1 MRHSPARPCRL
12 AALASLVLLV
22 VLASPGCVLAQTSV
36 APHPFLAAPIWVYDN
51 WSAYDELS
59 DDVPLT
65 EELAMRE
72 LHEMLRLRAL
82 GVRLDYYLMDAFW
95 YAEDG
100 GYRTW
105 RAQSW
110 PDGPDRWLAE
120 CKANGITPGLWF
132 SANTLVKMTAPARW
146 RDSLSASG
154 MSLSFFQGGYLA
166 DFMSVLQSWYDRG
179 IRLFKFDFA
188 DFAAVAAGSGA
199 GLSLDEIR
207 ARNVDAFRHAL
218 ADFRRR
224 NPDVVLVAYNG
235 FGGGTAMESTA
246 APLPFAEPVDPR
258 WLHVFTSLYS
268 GDPRPSDV
276 PEMDFWR
283 SMDIYADHMV
293 TRFEESGV
301 PLSRLDAIGF
311 MIGNTGTNFRR
322 RTRAWQGMAL
332 LMIARGGW
340 VNTLHGNLEF
350 LDGDDARWLA
360 RLQSLYAPLLAHGT
374 TGTFGG
380 VPGEVQ
386 PYGFVSADAGGA
398 LYAVVNPSQ
407 AVATIRLAA
416 RSPAP
421 AAPLLMATVG
431 TPPVPMPPAPVSPA
445 PMSPARVSGRLLF
458 RDSGF
463 MPILEGD
470 EITLGPGQLALVGT
484 GRYADP
490 ADDLG
495 IQPDIRIP
503 REIAPLAAAF
513 TSAAGGPNA
522 ITAAIMPP
530 ATGDLR
536 IVLQQRD
543 LEGMIV
549 RSVAPRG
556 VTMGKFFVIAA
567 TQGGKALPVEM
578 RYDKLVW
585 SGMSW
590 GVGEIRHGDL
600 TPGRRVHIRLSSAD
614 PDPVLL
620 DGQVYRVIY

>member
-1 MRHSPARPCRL
+1 MRHFPARPRRL
-12 AALASLVLLV
+12 AALSLLVLLL
-22 VLASPGCVLAQTSV
+22 VLASPAALPAQMSA

-72 LHEMLRLRAL
+72 LREMLRLREL

-95 YAEDG
+95 YEEDG
-100 GYRTW
+100 GYRSW
-105 RAQSW
+105 RARSW
-110 PDGPDRWLAE
+110 PDGPERWLAE
-120 CKANGITPGLWF
+120 CKANGIKPGLWF
-132 SANTLVKMTAPARW
+132 SANTLVKMTAPPQW
-146 RDSLSASG
+146 RSSLSANG
-154 MSLSFFQGGYLA
+154 MSLSLFQGDYLA
-166 DFMSVLQSWYDRG
+166 DFMSVLQSWYDHG

-188 DFAAVAAGSGA
+188 DFAAIAAGSGSA
-199 GLSLDEIR
+199 LSPDE
-207 ARNVDAFRHAL
+207 ARTRNIDAFRGAL
-218 ADFRRR
+218 QAFRRR

-235 FGGGTAMESTA
+235 FGGGTAMESTV
-246 APLPFAEPVDPR
+246 APLPFKEPVDLR
-258 WLHVFTSLYS
+258 WLDVFNSLYS

-283 SMDIYADHMV
+283 SMDIYGDHMV
-293 TRFEESGV
+293 TRFEESGLA
-301 PLSRLDAIGF
+301 LSRIDAIGF

-332 LMIARGGW
+332 LMLARGGW

-360 RLQSLYAPLLAHGT
+360 RLQSLYAPLLKSGT
-374 TGTFGG
+374 TETFGG

-386 PYGFVSADAGGA
+386 PYGFVSGDAGGA

-407 AVATIRLAA
+407 GIDAIRLKGL
-416 RSPAP
+416 SPGE
-421 AAPLLMATVG
+421 V
-431 TPPVPMPPAPVSPA
+431 PVQV
-445 PMSPARVSGRLLF
+445 RLLF
-458 RDSGF
+458 RDAGF
-463 MPILEGD
+463 APILDGD
-470 EITLGPGQLALVGT
+470 GITLGPGQLALVGT

-490 ADDLG
+490 ANDLG
-495 IQPDIRIP
+495 VQSDIRIP
-503 REIAPLAAAF
+503 REIEPLAADF
-513 TSAAGGPNA
+513 ISEGGANA
-522 ITAAIMPP
+522 ITAVVMPP
-530 ATGDLR
+530 ETGDLR

-549 RSVAPRG
+549 RSVADAPGG

-567 TQGGKALPVEM
+567 TQGGKRLPIET
-578 RYDKLVW
+578 RYDKRVW

-590 GVGEIRHGDL
+590 GVGEIRHDAF
-600 TPGRRVHIRLSSAD
+600 TPGKRIRIRLSSAD

-620 DGQVYRVIY
+620 DGHLYRVMY

>member
-1 MRHSPARPCRL
+1 MRHFPARPCRL
-12 AALASLVLLV
+12 AALVSLVLLLLV
-22 VLASPGCVLAQTSV
+22 ALPAQPRA

-65 EELAMRE
+65 EDLALRE
-72 LHEMLRLRAL
+72 LHEMQRLRAL

-95 YAEDG
+95 YEEDG
-100 GYRTW
+100 GYRSW
-105 RAQSW
+105 RARSW

-120 CKANGITPGLWF
+120 CKASGIKPGLWF

-146 RDSLSASG
+146 RNSLSASG
-154 MSLSFFQGGYLA
+154 ISLSLFQGDYLA

-179 IRLFKFDFA
+179 VRLFKFDFA
-188 DFAAVAAGSGA
+188 DFAAVAAGSGST
-199 GLSLDEIR
+199 LSPDQVR
-207 ARNVDAFRHAL
+207 ARNIDAFRGAL
-218 ADFRRR
+218 ENFRRK

-246 APLPFAEPVDPR
+246 APLPFKEPVDLR
-258 WLHVFTSLYS
+258 WLDVFTSLYS

-283 SMDIYADHMV
+283 SMDIYGDHMV

-311 MIGNTGTNFRR
+311 MIGDTGTNFRR

-332 LMIARGGW
+332 LMLARGGW

-350 LDGDDARWLA
+350 LDDDQARWLA
-360 RLQSLYAPLLAHGT
+360 RLQSLYAPLLESGT
-374 TGTFGG
+374 TVTFGG

-398 LYAVVNPSQ
+398 LYAAVNPSQ
-407 AVATIRLAA
+407 GIVTIPLNGASPAA
-416 RSPAP
+416 RQ
-421 AAPLLMATVG
+421 
-431 TPPVPMPPAPVSPA
+431 
-445 PMSPARVSGRLLF
+445 RLLF
-458 RDSGF
+458 RDAGF
-463 MPILEGD
+463 APILDGGRL
-470 EITLGPGQLALVGT
+470 TLGPGQLALVGT

-495 IQPDIRIP
+495 IQSDIRIP
-503 REIAPLAAAF
+503 REIEPLAAAF
-513 TSAAGGPNA
+513 VSAGGGVNA
-522 ITAAIMPP
+522 ITAAVVPP
-530 ATGDLR
+530 ETGDLR

-549 RSVAPRG
+549 RSAPPG
-556 VTMGKFFVIAA
+556 VRMGKFFVIAA
-567 TQGGKALPVEM
+567 TQGGKPLPIDI
-578 RYDKLVW
+578 RYDKRVW

-590 GVGEIRHGDL
+590 GVGEIRHEDL

-614 PDPVLL
+614 PDAVLL
-620 DGQVYRVIY
+620 DGQIYRVVY